1 MKRLHQFNETNT
13 PAQPEAED
21 ATPSVAAFIA
31 AIEDS
36 ASIEKTE
43 RGSLR
48 KNEEESCTEAIICVG
63 EECWQDS
70 KECTSDSSSD
80 ESGDS
85 SDGSNDDSSNDS
97 NDDSSNDQNSGND
110 NQDQEGGGGG
120 PPPSDDDNG
129 DGGESPDPCVDA
141 KTSLCET
148 SPERE
153 KKIPQIQDFS
163 PADTI
168 KIDELPDCRSGSP
181 NDLKHPE
188 DEEEMWRDYCE
199 SSLPNSEQKQ
209 HIKTALQ
216 RIKNHGKECAQI
228 AQRARTYLSKD
239 LIYLDPTANRASGH
253 GNKGLVI
260 IWEAFADSFRGNY
273 TKEDEGYARDGN
285 LQSILVHEFDHVLGE
300 KSHLPGTF
308 RTSHVEQCSNITF

>member
-1 MKRLHQFNETNT
+1 MTTTEMEVSFLILVSMLKRLFVKQ
-13 PAQPEAED
+13 A
-21 ATPSVAAFIA
+21 
-31 AIEDS
+31 
-36 ASIEKTE
+36 
-43 RGSLR
+43 L
-48 KNEEESCTEAIICVG
+48 
-63 EECWQDS
+63 
-70 KECTSDSSSD
+70 
-80 ESGDS
+80 
-85 SDGSNDDSSNDS
+85 
-97 NDDSSNDQNSGND
+97 
-110 NQDQEGGGGG
+110 
-120 PPPSDDDNG
+120 
-129 DGGESPDPCVDA
+129 
-141 KTSLCET
+141 
-148 SPERE
+148 RE

-188 DEEEMWRDYCE
+188 DEERCGGTTV
-199 SSLPNSEQKQ
+199 SPHCQIRSRSNTLKFPFK
-209 HIKTALQ
+209 K
-216 RIKNHGKECAQI
+216 IKNCGKECAQI

-308 RTSHVEQCSNITF
+308 RTSHVKQCSNITF